1 MLRWTARATNEPRQT
16 KSKLQHPAARVPAA
30 PDANRMVVATPR
42 QDAPKRRKRIARTFK
57 PIIIVFAAL
66 YFLIDAI
73 FFSLIR
79 PLGTWLSKLPIFT
92 SVGRWIRSL
101 GPYSTLALFAVP
113 LIVLEPIKPVGLYLV
128 ASGNVIDGT
137 VLIGVGEI
145 AKITIVERIFH
156 AGRDKLMTIPAFAWA
171 YARVM
176 ALRTYLETLAVWQ
189 AMLRAVRVVKERGRR
204 MLVFARGCFRSLR
217 RGAD

>member
-1 MLRWTARATNEPRQT
+1 MGPRGRPASLARR
-16 KSKLQHPAARVPAA
+16 RVSCNTSPPGLPAA

-42 QDAPKRRKRIARTFK
+42 QDARKRPKRIARTFK

-92 SVGRWIRSL
+92 GVGEGGFGLL

-113 LIVLEPIKPVGLYLV
+113 LIVLEPIKPVGLLSRRV
-128 ASGNVIDGT
+128 R
-137 VLIGVGEI
+137 
-145 AKITIVERIFH
+145 K
-156 AGRDKLMTIPAFAWA
+156 RD
-171 YARVM
+171 
-176 ALRTYLETLAVWQ
+176 
-189 AMLRAVRVVKERGRR
+189 
-204 MLVFARGCFRSLR
+204 
-217 RGAD
+217 